1 MFRLGRAGNYA
12 LQARLT
18 YNSALYNSSLAML
31 VSCFLKN
38 YLKIKKTLYVLNV
51 WSAKCTQKSNRSFSK
66 KSFPALRVK

>member
-38 YLKIKKTLYVLNV
+38 YLKIKKKACMY
-51 WSAKCTQKSNRSFSK
+51 
-66 KSFPALRVK
+66 